1 MKFKVVI
8 TDYIF
13 GEPDE
18 ETKVLS
24 KIDAELEFHQ
34 CKTEDEVLEV
44 SRGADG
50 IMNTYV
56 QMTRRVIEGL
66 ERCKAIVRY
75 GIGFDTI
82 DLEAATEKGIAVMNV
97 PTYCV
102 DEVADHTLALILAAS
117 RKVLL
122 FDHSIRNGGW
132 DWREGK
138 PIRRLRTQTLGLVAV
153 GRIGRAL
160 VERIRPIGMRVI
172 AFDPYIPNDKM
183 REMGIEPV
191 SFDRL
196 LEESDIVSV
205 HTPLT
210 KETRHMLGYEQ
221 FRKMKRTAILVNT
234 SRGPVVNIPDLIMA
248 LEERRIAFAALD
260 VLEKEPPAKNDPILK
275 LDNVILTPHAAFYSE
290 SSVKEAKITAAEDV
304 ARVLTGKRPM
314 NCVNPKVLERLG
326 LK

>member
-8 TDYIF
+8 TDYIY

-18 ETKVLS
+18 ETKVLC
-24 KIDAELEFHQ
+24 KIDAELELHQ

-50 IMNTYV
+50 ILNTYAP
-56 QMTRRVIEGL
+56 MPRRVIEGL
-66 ERCKAIVRY
+66 ERCKAIARY

-82 DLEAATEKGIAVMNV
+82 DGEAATEKGIAVMNV

-138 PIRRLRTQTLGLVAV
+138 PIQRLRTQTLGLVAV
-153 GRIGRAL
+153 GKIGRAL
-160 VERIRPIGMRVI
+160 VERIKPIGMRVI
-172 AFDPYIPNDKM
+172 AFDPYIPDDKM
-183 REMGIEPV
+183 REMGVEPV
-191 SFDRL
+191 SFDKL
-196 LEESDIVSV
+196 LEESDIISV

-221 FRKMKRTAILVNT
+221 FKKMKRTAILVNT

-248 LEERRIAFAALD
+248 LEERRIALAALD
-260 VLEKEPPAKNDPILK
+260 VLEKEPPAKSDPILK
-275 LDNVILTPHAAFYSE
+275 LDNVILTPHTAFYSE
-290 SSVKEAKITAAEDV
+290 GSVKESKITASEDV